1 MLLLN
6 HFLMCV
12 PAMSL
17 NIASKVTDVYILL
30 SVKIQN
36 DLISATLKKNK
47 PQIYVRSSFFFFL
60 QDIWSLVNHL
70 LIPPK
75 EPKNN
80 SCGILHSSIQ
90 SLLEIHHQAWGLHP
104 SEIVSLVRFSCTTL
118 AIAWVAVIAES
129 TVMAPSF
136 TKIVTAILFSMQQ

>member
-6 HFLMCV
+6 HFLTCV

-36 DLISATLKKNK
+36 DLISATLKKKKNPNLRQK
-47 PQIYVRSSFFFFL
+47 FFFFL

-104 SEIVSLVRFSCTTL
+104 SEIVILVRFSCTTL

-136 TKIVTAILFSMQQ
+136 TKIVTAILFFMQQ